1 MKPKNKNLKNLTTYH
16 ATFGKL
22 RVHAFGIESVL
33 DQVFQ
38 LEIYQARVK
47 PELWLVR
54 PSSRH
59 TAQWRARSA
68 EDLMETVASFFEE
81 CIKPWEM
88 VPHLAPERKPRPPH
102 HAIVEHLQA
111 LVDKDETVQ

>member
-1 MKPKNKNLKNLTTYH
+1 MIPKNKKLKNWATYR
-16 ATFGKL
+16 ATYTGL

-33 DQVFQ
+33 NTPLD
-38 LEIYQARVK
+38 LEIYQARVS

-88 VPHLAPERKPRPPH
+88 TPHPAPERKPRPQRQTVQP
-102 HAIVEHLQA
+102 ES
-111 LVDKDETVQ
+111 ETVQ